1 MFWSLPKG
9 QTRPAIDP
17 VVIAQSLVSS
27 QNASYNLSMTQ
38 SFLSL
43 AVCGEEGWK
52 QSRAK
57 EQTCVYSYMEKNTS
71 NKTHFDMQIYCLL
84 SLTAQ
89 NTTRDIDFLVS
100 VSYFGEAISHLGCW
114 DSKWCSTEGGGIF
127 CKQNAIFTY
136 FIKIIYVTLWLQ
148 THIEMAVLA

>member
-52 QSRAK
+52 QSLAK
-57 EQTCVYSYMEKNTS
+57 EQTCVYSYMENNTNS
-71 NKTHFDMQIYCLL
+71 KTHFDMQIYCLPAL
-84 SLTAQ
+84 VVK
-89 NTTRDIDFLVS
+89 NTSRDIDFLVS
-100 VSYFGEAISHLGCW
+100 ARYFGEAISHLGCW
-114 DSKWCSTEGGGIF
+114 NCKRCSTEKGSILYTFIF
-127 CKQNAIFTY
+127 LISKLHD
-136 FIKIIYVTLWLQ
+136 TLKRQFLH
-148 THIEMAVLA
+148 TMT